1 MRPCHLRA
9 RRQGSCEK
17 KLKKEGEN
25 NHGYGGERRTLIRRN
40 TLGDLLR
47 RNARRNPAKT
57 AVIFGSQSLSDR
69 EWNEHVNQ
77 VARGCPD

>member
-1 MRPCHLRA
+1 MDTEASAEQR
-9 RRQGSCEK
+9 
-17 KLKKEGEN
+17 
-25 NHGYGGERRTLIRRN
+25 LIRRN